1 MSFKPGADLD
11 PSQVRDIRS
20 RRGTGL
26 AIGGGGI
33 GLVLVVVY
41 VLLGGDPAA
50 LSGLTDGAGGV
61 VGPDDTT
68 LITECQTGADA
79 NERTDCRIVG
89 YVNSIQAY
97 WTGAL
102 PNSGAT
108 YTEATTV
115 LFTGSVSTGC
125 GAASSAVGPFY
136 CPSDEQVYL
145 DLGFFDELQT
155 RFGAQ
160 GGDFAEAYVVSHEYG
175 HRVQDLKGVLD
186 RQDGGAGADSASVR
200 IELMADCLAGVWA
213 NNAAG
218 TGFLE
223 PLASADIAE
232 ALDAAAAVGDDR
244 IQEATQG
251 QVSPEG
257 WTHGSSEQRQA
268 WFSTGYEQGALE
280 ACDTFAADL

>member
-1 MSFKPGADLD
+1 MSFKPGVDLD
-11 PSQVRDIRS
+11 PTQVRDIRS

-50 LSGLTDGAGGV
+50 LSGLTDGVGGV

-68 LITECQTGADA
+68 LIAECQTGADA

-108 YTEATTV
+108 YVEATTV

-136 CPSDEQVYL
+136 CPSDGQVYL

-175 HRVQDLKGVLD
+175 HRVQDLIRVLE
-186 RQDGGAGADSASVR
+186 RRDGGAGADSASVR

-218 TGFLE
+218 TGFL
-223 PLASADIAE
+223 
-232 ALDAAAAVGDDR
+232 
-244 IQEATQG
+244 
-251 QVSPEG
+251 
-257 WTHGSSEQRQA
+257 
-268 WFSTGYEQGALE
+268 
-280 ACDTFAADL
+280 